1 MRFRRQEFPQEREDE
16 NLQMMVKGSLRT
28 TAVRHTQPAASPE
41 WSRSKDPEIQRSSS
55 RHLNPIGNPM
65 CSND

>member
-41 WSRSKDPEIQRSSS
+41 WSRSKDRDPEIQLQAPEPDRK
-55 RHLNPIGNPM
+55 P
-65 CSND
+65 DVFK